1 MTKPLESAFLP
12 PRQAFLTPIFR
23 ELRPSEHEL
32 LQGHLL
38 RLSSESRAKR
48 FCSPFSVQLIEKYCR
63 NEGQPMPIIVGA
75 FIGDTLRG
83 VVELRFDR
91 SRPRN
96 TAELAISVEDD
107 WQDIGVGTRLMEMAL
122 RCARDNGIA
131 RLEVNFL
138 PLNTAMRRLAWK
150 FGANFSHQT
159 GLTKGLFSLSDM
171 DYAVDAG
178 SKRPQ

>member
-1 MTKPLESAFLP
+1 MTNPVKTALLQ
-12 PRQAFLTPIFR
+12 PRHGILTPIYR
-23 ELRPSEHEL
+23 ELRPMEHYM
-32 LQGHLL
+32 LQDHLI
-38 RLSSESRAKR
+38 RLSPETRAWRFGGPVSERIIVNYA
-48 FCSPFSVQLIEKYCR
+48 R
-63 NEGQPMPIIVGA
+63 NEGQPMPIICGA

-91 SRPRN
+91 DKPRH

-107 WQDIGVGTRLMEMAL
+107 WQDIGIGTRLMALAL

-138 PLNTAMRRLAWK
+138 PHNAAMRRLAWK
-150 FGANFSHQT
+150 FGASFSHQT
-159 GLTKGLFSLSDM
+159 GLTKGIFSLSGRNFAD
-171 DYAVDAG
+171 VAG